1 LSDPAVNI
9 PSGHAI
15 CILVVVVVVV
25 VVIESFVAPTS
36 YARYREDTLKVPLQS
51 EQA

>member
-9 PSGHAI
+9 PSGRATRI
-15 CILVVVVVVV
+15 IVAV

-36 YARYREDTLKVPLQS
+36 RRARYREDTLEVPLQS